1 MDRIKLIQIF
11 KNIELFTMKKILL
24 TILLSFIVSTSFSA
38 GTDSGD
44 ETNYG
49 KDYKSAVKLIKK
61 KKYDNAIDK
70 LMDLV
75 DVSSS
80 DFTKA
85 DVYNEIG
92 FAFRKSDDLDNA
104 SKYYILALSE
114 DPNHLGALE
123 YQGEMFVDL
132 GQKDNAITNLN
143 KLKDL
148 VGEKNSYYKELNTY
162 ISAN

>member
-1 MDRIKLIQIF
+1 
-11 KNIELFTMKKILL
+11 MKKILM

-49 KDYKSAVKLIKK
+49 KDYKSAVKLINK
-61 KKYDNAIDK
+61 KKYENAIEK

-114 DPNHLGALE
+114 NPNHLGALE

-132 GQKDNAITNLN
+132 GQKDNALTNLK
-143 KLKDL
+143 KLKEL
-148 VGEKNSYYKELNTY
+148 VGEMNSYYKELNTY
-162 ISAN
+162 ITAN

>member
-1 MDRIKLIQIF
+1 
-11 KNIELFTMKKILL
+11 MKKILI
-24 TILLSFIVSTSFSA
+24 TILVSFIVSTSYSA
-38 GTDSGD
+38 GTDSGN

-49 KDYKSAVKLIKK
+49 KDFKSAVKLISK
-61 KKYDNAIDK
+61 KKYDNAIEK

-85 DVYNEIG
+85 DVLNEIG
-92 FAFRKSDDLDNA
+92 FAFRKNNDLDNA
-104 SKYYILALSE
+104 SKYYLMALKE

-132 GQKDNAITNLN
+132 GQKDKALANLN

-148 VGEKNSYYKELNTY
+148 VGEKNSFYKELESY
-162 ISAN
+162 ISRN

>member
-1 MDRIKLIQIF
+1 
-11 KNIELFTMKKILL
+11 MKKILI

-49 KDYKSAVKLIKK
+49 KDYKSAVKLINN
-61 KKYDNAIDK
+61 KKYDNAIEK

-114 DPNHLGALE
+114 NPNHLGALE

-132 GQKDNAITNLN
+132 GQKDNALTNLK
-143 KLKDL
+143 KLKEL
-148 VGEKNSYYKELNTY
+148 VGEMNSYYKELNTY
-162 ISAN
+162 ITAN

>member
-1 MDRIKLIQIF
+1 
-11 KNIELFTMKKILL
+11 MKKILI

-104 SKYYILALSE
+104 SKYYILALNE

-143 KLKDL
+143 KLKEL
-148 VGEKNSYYKELNTY
+148 VGEMNSYYKELNTY

>member
-1 MDRIKLIQIF
+1 
-11 KNIELFTMKKILL
+11 MKKILM

-49 KDYKSAVKLIKK
+49 KDYKSAVKLINK
-61 KKYDNAIDK
+61 KKYDNAIEK

-114 DPNHLGALE
+114 NPNHLGALE

-132 GQKDNAITNLN
+132 GQKDNALTNLK
-143 KLKDL
+143 KLKEL
-148 VGEKNSYYKELNTY
+148 VGEMNSYYKELNTY
-162 ISAN
+162 ITAN

>member
-1 MDRIKLIQIF
+1 
-11 KNIELFTMKKILL
+11 MKKILI
-24 TILLSFIVSTSFSA
+24 TILISFIVSTSYSA
-38 GTDSGD
+38 GTDSGS

-49 KDYKSAVKLIKK
+49 KDFKSAIKLISK
-61 KKYDNAIDK
+61 KKYDNAIEK

-85 DVYNEIG
+85 DVLNEIG
-92 FAFRKSDDLDNA
+92 FAFRKNNDLDNA
-104 SKYYILALSE
+104 SKYYLMALKE

-132 GQKDNAITNLN
+132 GQKDKALANLN
-143 KLKDL
+143 KLRDL
-148 VGEKNSYYKELNTY
+148 VGEKNSFYKELDSY
-162 ISAN
+162 ISRN

>member
-1 MDRIKLIQIF
+1 
-11 KNIELFTMKKILL
+11 MKKILI

-49 KDYKSAVKLIKK
+49 KDYKSAVKLINK
-61 KKYDNAIDK
+61 KKYDNAIEK

-114 DPNHLGALE
+114 NPNHLGALE

-132 GQKDNAITNLN
+132 GQKDNALTNLK
-143 KLKDL
+143 KLKEL
-148 VGEKNSYYKELNTY
+148 VGEMNSYYKELNTY
-162 ISAN
+162 ITAN

>member
-1 MDRIKLIQIF
+1 
-11 KNIELFTMKKILL
+11 MKKILI
-24 TILLSFIVSTSFSA
+24 TILVSFIVSTSYSA
-38 GTDSGD
+38 GTDSGN

-49 KDYKSAVKLIKK
+49 KDFKSAIKLISK
-61 KKYDNAIDK
+61 KKYDNAIEK

-85 DVYNEIG
+85 DVLNEIG
-92 FAFRKSDDLDNA
+92 FAFRKNNDLDNA
-104 SKYYILALSE
+104 SKYYLMALKE

-132 GQKDNAITNLN
+132 GQKDKALANLN
-143 KLKDL
+143 QLKDL
-148 VGEKNSYYKELNTY
+148 VGEENSFYKELESY
-162 ISAN
+162 ISRN

>member
-1 MDRIKLIQIF
+1 
-11 KNIELFTMKKILL
+11 MKKILI
-24 TILLSFIVSTSFSA
+24 TILISFIVSTSYSA
-38 GTDSGD
+38 GTDSGS

-49 KDYKSAVKLIKK
+49 KDFKSAIKLISK
-61 KKYDNAIDK
+61 KKYDNAIEK

-85 DVYNEIG
+85 DVLNEIG
-92 FAFRKSDDLDNA
+92 FAFRKNNDLDNA
-104 SKYYILALSE
+104 SKYYLMALKE

-132 GQKDNAITNLN
+132 GQKDKALANLN

-148 VGEKNSYYKELNTY
+148 VGEKNSFYKELDSY
-162 ISAN
+162 ISKN

>member
-1 MDRIKLIQIF
+1 
-11 KNIELFTMKKILL
+11 MKKILI
-24 TILLSFIVSTSFSA
+24 TILLSFIVSTSYSA
-38 GTDSGD
+38 GTGSGD

-49 KDYKSAVKLIKK
+49 KDYKSAVKLINK
-61 KKYDNAIDK
+61 KKYENAIEK

-114 DPNHLGALE
+114 NPNHLGALE

-132 GQKDNAITNLN
+132 GQKDNALTNLK
-143 KLKDL
+143 KLREL
-148 VGEKNSYYKELNTY
+148 VGEMNSYYKELNTY
-162 ISAN
+162 ITAN

>member
-1 MDRIKLIQIF
+1 
-11 KNIELFTMKKILL
+11 MKKILI
-24 TILLSFIVSTSFSA
+24 TILISFIVSTSYSA
-38 GTDSGD
+38 GTDSGS

-49 KDYKSAVKLIKK
+49 KDFKSAIKLISK
-61 KKYDNAIDK
+61 KKYDNAIEK

-85 DVYNEIG
+85 DVLNEIG
-92 FAFRKSDDLDNA
+92 FAFRKNNDLDNA
-104 SKYYILALSE
+104 SKYYLMALKE

-132 GQKDNAITNLN
+132 GQKDKALANLN

-148 VGEKNSYYKELNTY
+148 VGEKNSFYKELDSY
-162 ISAN
+162 ISRN

>member
-1 MDRIKLIQIF
+1 
-11 KNIELFTMKKILL
+11 MKKILI
-24 TILLSFIVSTSFSA
+24 TILVSFIVSTSYSA
-38 GTDSGD
+38 GTNSGD

-49 KDYKSAVKLIKK
+49 KDFKSAIKLISK
-61 KKYDNAIDK
+61 KKYDNAIEK

-85 DVYNEIG
+85 DVLNEIG
-92 FAFRKSDDLDNA
+92 FAFRKNNDLDNA
-104 SKYYILALSE
+104 SKYYLMALKE

-132 GQKDNAITNLN
+132 GQKDKALANLN

-148 VGEKNSYYKELNTY
+148 VGEKNSFYKELDSY
-162 ISAN
+162 ISRN

>member
-1 MDRIKLIQIF
+1 
-11 KNIELFTMKKILL
+11 MKKILI
-24 TILLSFIVSTSFSA
+24 TILVSFIVSTSYSA
-38 GTDSGD
+38 GTDSGN

-49 KDYKSAVKLIKK
+49 KDFKSAVKLISK
-61 KKYDNAIDK
+61 KKYDNAIEK

-85 DVYNEIG
+85 DVLNEIG
-92 FAFRKSDDLDNA
+92 FAFRKNNDLDNA
-104 SKYYILALSE
+104 SKYYLMALKE

-132 GQKDNAITNLN
+132 GQKDNALANLN

-148 VGEKNSYYKELNTY
+148 VGEKNPFYKELDSY
-162 ISAN
+162 ISRN

>member
-1 MDRIKLIQIF
+1 
-11 KNIELFTMKKILL
+11 MKKILI
-24 TILLSFIVSTSFSA
+24 TILVSFIVSTSYSA
-38 GTDSGD
+38 GTDSGN

-49 KDYKSAVKLIKK
+49 NDFKSAIKLISK
-61 KKYDNAIDK
+61 KKYDNAIEK
-70 LMDLV
+70 LMDLI

-85 DVYNEIG
+85 DVLNEIG
-92 FAFRKSDDLDNA
+92 FAFRKNNDLDNA
-104 SKYYILALSE
+104 SKYYLMALKE

-132 GQKDNAITNLN
+132 GQKDKALANLN

-148 VGEKNSYYKELNTY
+148 VGEKNSFYKELDSY
-162 ISAN
+162 ISRN

>member
-1 MDRIKLIQIF
+1 
-11 KNIELFTMKKILL
+11 MKKILI

-49 KDYKSAVKLIKK
+49 KDYKSAVNLISK
-61 KKYDNAIDK
+61 KKYENAIEK

-114 DPNHLGALE
+114 NPNHLGALE

-132 GQKDNAITNLN
+132 GQKDNALTNLK
-143 KLKDL
+143 KLKEL
-148 VGEKNSYYKELNTY
+148 VGEMNSYYKELNTY
-162 ISAN
+162 ITAN